1 MLNTQCKTLLTFPE
15 FPSVPPAQLLTIHV
29 ICFMLIDIT
38 SKRQI
43 YFQRIEFVAMG
54 DNANNMGLNTKRQ
67 KKALLLK

>member
-1 MLNTQCKTLLTFPE
+1 MLNTWYKTLLTFLE
-15 FPSVPPAQLLTIHV
+15 FPSVSPAQLLTINA
-29 ICFMLIDIT
+29 ICFIVIEIT

-54 DNANNMGLNTKRQ
+54 DNANIMGLNTKRQ

>member
-1 MLNTQCKTLLTFPE
+1 M
-15 FPSVPPAQLLTIHV
+15 SPAQLLTINA
-29 ICFMLIDIT
+29 ICFIVIDIT

-54 DNANNMGLNTKRQ
+54 DNANIMGLNTKRQ

>member
-1 MLNTQCKTLLTFPE
+1 MLKTWYKTLLTFLE
-15 FPSVPPAQLLTIHV
+15 FPSVSPAQLLTINV
-29 ICFMLIDIT
+29 ICFMAIDIT

-43 YFQRIEFVAMG
+43 YSQRTEFVAMA

>member
-1 MLNTQCKTLLTFPE
+1 M
-15 FPSVPPAQLLTIHV
+15 SPAQLLTINA
-29 ICFMLIDIT
+29 ICFIVIEIT

-54 DNANNMGLNTKRQ
+54 DNANIMGLNTKRQ